1 MTDKTDTPTC
11 WLCKTRPAESKAGTR
26 GYSTSLCDECHAK
39 LNGQV
44 GVDPF
49 ETSRPL
55 SAIEYEQRGR
65 IAELSRELSDVKA
78 ELRALKIKYA
88 NASEYIR
95 ELETSNRTGGEG

>member
-1 MTDKTDTPTC
+1 MTAKTETPTC
-11 WLCKTRPAESKAGTR
+11 WLCNTRPAASKVGTR
-26 GYSTSLCDECHAK
+26 GYSTSLCAECKEK

-55 SAIEYEQRGR
+55 SAIENEQRGR

-78 ELRALKIKYA
+78 ELRDLKIKYA

-95 ELETSNRTGGEG
+95 ELQTWNRT